1 MESTGPKI
9 RYLRNLNLIF
19 SPTNIHIMRY
29 MLAIIALLA
38 LFSSC
43 QPDLVSQGKAPVSLS
58 NIDLSQP
65 LSVAVAD
72 TPVPVDSIKV
82 WTDCRVQSVPVAN
95 NKTDQLDFKEQL
107 ACSKYVGVFYLY
119 EGVVIVTNSDN
130 LRQEPYKIRF
140 ASPSLITTLA
150 QTEFGSYVTVRAR
163 YDLKTESLPTDASP
177 LLVKIE

>member
-1 MESTGPKI
+1 
-9 RYLRNLNLIF
+9 
-19 SPTNIHIMRY
+19 
-29 MLAIIALLA
+29 
-38 LFSSC
+38 
-43 QPDLVSQGKAPVSLS
+43 
-58 NIDLSQP
+58 
-65 LSVAVAD
+65 
-72 TPVPVDSIKV
+72 VPVIDV
-82 WTDCRVQSVPVAN
+82 
-95 NKTDQLDFKEQL
+95 KTDQLNYKEQL

-150 QTEFGSYVTVRAR
+150 QTEFGSYVTVQAR